1 MARWMR
7 WIAAVFGRSWHQ
19 LTSVGERY
27 TDVLPALV
35 AVSALIAVPVT
46 GLIRVLQMFTVTSPH
61 WATAILGV
69 LPGALLS
76 LASLGAVLWAFG
88 NVKQAAARAYGV
100 GLLASVLAPLLTVE
114 ATAGIVTVLWR
125 HGVLAGQPG
134 SVPGLWASERYFVW
148 HTLDAIPF
156 LEIEDTFAW
165 PEPHELSG
173 TAAGSIVVAL
183 KVVLLLP
190 MARLLASAYWWVRN
204 RESKLAGDDFGDEA
218 DLTASAA
225 LWTLLLTLPAYAG
238 VLFLWPPEAPLARWL
253 RDHVPKSV
261 DVARVRV
268 PLGWVTPSLQW
279 LTLVVLLLLCGF
291 FGLAVIVAAFVRHN
305 SAWWAAL
312 AVVGV
317 LLWTHLALVLT
328 ASTVLLS
335 VRTGWA
341 TAVPPLP
348 PGAPLT
354 TGVGDQLRG
363 FANAIPGLDIT
374 KTTHWAR
381 RYVFTGWP
389 VGVITL
395 GFRVAAVFAVLG
407 LVWLVARLPG
417 LIRPQSRPAASG

>member
-1 MARWMR
+1 MARLTR
-7 WIAAVFGRSWHQ
+7 RIAAGFAHSWHQ
-19 LTSVGERY
+19 LTDVGERH
-27 TDVLPALV
+27 TDMLPALV

-46 GLIRVLQMFTVTSPH
+46 GLVRVLQMVTVTSPH
-61 WATAILGV
+61 WVTAILGV
-69 LPGALLS
+69 LPGALLALGS
-76 LASLGAVLWAFG
+76 LNAVLWAFG

-100 GLLASVLAPLLTVE
+100 GLLASVLAPLLAVE
-114 ATAGIVTVLWR
+114 ATAGVVTVLWR
-125 HGVLAGQPG
+125 HGVLSGPPG

-156 LEIEDTFAW
+156 LEIEDTFGW

-190 MARLLASAYWWVRN
+190 MARLLTSAYWWLRN
-204 RESKLAGDDFGDEA
+204 RHSRLPGGDSGDEA
-218 DLTASAA
+218 DLTSSAA
-225 LWTLLLTLPAYAG
+225 LWTLLLTLPVYAG
-238 VLFLWPPEAPLARWL
+238 VLFLWPPESPLARLL

-261 DVARVRV
+261 DIAGVGI
-268 PLGWVTPSLQW
+268 PLGWVTPAVQW
-279 LTLVVLLLLCGF
+279 LVLVVLLFSCCFL
-291 FGLAVIVAAFVRHN
+291 GLAAIAAAFVRHD

-317 LLWTHLALVLT
+317 LLWAHVAVVLT

-335 VRTGWA
+335 VRTGFA
-341 TAVPPLP
+341 TAVPSLP

-354 TGVGDQLRG
+354 TGVGDQLWG
-363 FANAIPGLDIT
+363 FANAVPGLDIT
-374 KTTHWAR
+374 KTTHWTR

-389 VGVITL
+389 VGVISL
-395 GFRVAAVFAVLG
+395 GFRLAAVFAVLG

-417 LIRPQSRPAASG
+417 LIRPRT